1 MRFSGKTILITGAA
15 SGIGLATA
23 KYLAGHGAQLALIDR
38 NAFALE
44 SVSTELGA
52 LALPCDVSDEAALQA
67 AYDAACGRF
76 GYVDGVVN
84 VAGAMI
90 YKALGDLTGDDW
102 QRLMAIN
109 FFAAAHLTQRA
120 FATMNRG
127 GALVFVGSIH
137 THQTSPL
144 VAPYAAAKAALSSLA
159 RTASIEGK
167 PKGIRAN
174 AVLPGAIDTPMLRE
188 SPNIKSG
195 AEVIDPAD
203 IGQPEDIAAAVA
215 FLLSDEAR
223 FITGTSMVVDGGR
236 LAKL

>member
-23 KYLAGHGAQLALIDR
+23 RYLAREGAQLALIDR
-38 NAFALE
+38 HAEALE
-44 SVSTELGA
+44 AAAAELNA
-52 LALPCDVSDEAALQA
+52 LALPGDVSDEVALKA
-67 AYDAACGRF
+67 AYDTALARF
-76 GYVDGVVN
+76 GYIDGVVN

-90 YKALGDLTGDDW
+90 YKALDELTGDDW
-102 QRLMAIN
+102 HRLMSIN
-109 FFAAAHLTQRA
+109 FYAATHLTQRA
-120 FATMNRG
+120 FATMSRG
-127 GALVFVGSIH
+127 GSLVFVGSIH

-167 PKGIRAN
+167 VKGIRAN

-223 FITGTSMVVDGGR
+223 FVTGASMVVDGGR

>member
-1 MRFSGKTILITGAA
+1 MHFSGKTILITGAA

-23 KYLAGHGAQLALIDR
+23 QYLAGQGAQLALIDR
-38 NAFALE
+38 KATALAG
-44 SVSTELGA
+44 VATALGA
-52 LALPCDVSDEAALQA
+52 LALPCDVSDEMTLKA
-67 AYDAACGRF
+67 AYDKALARF
-76 GYVDGVVN
+76 DYIDGVVN

-90 YKALGDLTGDDW
+90 YKALEELTGDDW
-102 QRLMAIN
+102 HRLMAIN
-109 FFAAAHLTQRA
+109 FYAATHLTQRA
-120 FATMNRG
+120 FATMTRG
-127 GALVFVGSIH
+127 GSLVYVGSIH

-174 AVLPGAIDTPMLRE
+174 AVLPGAIDTPLLRE

-195 AEVIDPAD
+195 AEVIAPSD
-203 IGQPEDIAAAVA
+203 IGQPKDIATAIA
-215 FLLSDEAR
+215 FLLSQEAK
-223 FITGTSMVVDGGR
+223 FISGTSMVVDGGR

>member
-23 KYLAGHGAQLALIDR
+23 QCLAGQGAQLALIDR
-38 NAFALE
+38 NAAALE
-44 SVSTELGA
+44 AVATELRA
-52 LALPCDVSDEAALQA
+52 LALPCDVSEEAALKA
-67 AYDAACGRF
+67 AYDTAFSHF

-90 YKALGDLTGDDW
+90 YKGLDALTGDDW

-109 FFAAAHLTQRA
+109 FYAAANLTQRA
-120 FATMNRG
+120 FSTMARG
-127 GALVFVGSIH
+127 GVLVFVGSIH

-167 PKGIRAN
+167 SKGIRAN
-174 AVLPGAIDTPMLRE
+174 AVLPGAIDTPMLRD

-203 IGQPEDIAAAVA
+203 IGQPNDIAASVA
-215 FLLSDEAR
+215 FLLGDEAR